1 MANPLDP
8 QQKAKPNYLG
18 VFLVLAILTAVE
30 IGVTY
35 IPALPK
41 VPVLIPL
48 AIIKAA
54 LVVMFYMHLRFDKR
68 IYTLIFGAG
77 LLMGLGL
84 ILSLIVL
91 FLLPGAQGG

>member
-1 MANPLDP
+1 MSNLNEP
-8 QQKAKPNYLG
+8 QQKPKPNYLG
-18 VFLVLAILTAVE
+18 VFIALAVLTALE

-35 IPALPK
+35 TPLPRIPI
-41 VPVLIPL
+41 LIPL
-48 AIIKAA
+48 ALIKAA
-54 LVVMFYMHLRFDKR
+54 LVVMFYMHLKFDKR
-68 IYTLIFGAG
+68 VYTLIFGAG